1 MKPPVVKTLFV
12 ATALLVTCA
21 CFISVSVA
29 ATDEHA
35 GHDHAAGGAKEP
47 KAFGLIAEDDHAGH
61 DHGEKESSPIDEDH
75 SGHGHDAAIDPTAF
89 CDEHRMFEREDALC
103 NPGLITALQ
112 PGDGLQVRLAA
123 ADVAE
128 KAGIAVSL
136 PQKMT
141 TADGVMFTGRSEF
154 NRNRLARLTAAT
166 GGVVRTATGVVG
178 QRVRKGELLAEIASP
193 EASALRGQLKAA
205 IARQAQTEATWQR
218 EQDLYAKG
226 ISSRLELQQAEAD
239 QLAAH
244 SNAEQLREQALSFG
258 VAENGAALARLRA
271 PLAGV
276 IVDKQVA
283 AGDVVM
289 AGTPLFTIADPEAL
303 WVELAVP
310 ESRIAQVKVG
320 ANVEASFSGLPGS
333 LFHGRILQIGAA
345 LDERSRTLMAVAEIA
360 NPGGLLK
367 AGMFGQV
374 KLHTAAAG
382 EVLVVPA
389 GAVQSIDQENYVF
402 VRRESDLFELRR
414 VETGVKQQ
422 GLVTILHGLKG
433 DEPVVTAQGFALKS
447 EVLKAR
453 LGASCADH

>member
-1 MKPPVVKTLFV
+1 MIKSSSV
-12 ATALLVTCA
+12 AVALLVTCA
-21 CFISVSVA
+21 FFIALSVA
-29 ATDEHA
+29 ATDDHA
-35 GHDHAAGGAKEP
+35 GHDHATGAEKEP
-47 KAFGLIAEDDHAGH
+47 KAFGLIAADEHA
-61 DHGEKESSPIDEDH
+61 
-75 SGHGHDAAIDPTAF
+75 GHGHDEAIDPTAF
-89 CDEHRMFEREDALC
+89 CGEHQMFEREDALC

-128 KAGIAVSL
+128 KAGITVSL

-154 NRNRLARLTAAT
+154 NRNRLARLTAVT
-166 GGVVRTATGVVG
+166 GGVVRTAAGMVG

-193 EASALRGQLKAA
+193 EASALRGQLGAA
-205 IARQAQTEATWQR
+205 LAHQAQIEAAWQR
-218 EQDLYAKG
+218 EQDLYARG
-226 ISSRLELQQAEAD
+226 ISSRLEFQQAKAD

-244 SNAEQLREQALSFG
+244 SEVEQLREQAMSFG
-258 VAENGAALARLRA
+258 VAEKGATLARLRA
-271 PLAGV
+271 PLSGV
-276 IVDKQVA
+276 IVDKLVGT
-283 AGDVVM
+283 GDVVS
-289 AGTPLFTIADPEAL
+289 AGAPLFTIADPEAL

-310 ESRIAQVKVG
+310 ESRIAQVQVG
-320 ANVEASFSGLPGS
+320 ATVEASFSGLPDH
-333 LFHGRILQIGAA
+333 LFHGRILQVGAA

-382 EVLVVPA
+382 EALVVPMS
-389 GAVQSIDQENYVF
+389 AVQSIDQVNYVF
-402 VRRESDLFELRR
+402 VRREAGLFELRR
-414 VETGVKQQ
+414 VETGAKQQ
-422 GLVTILHGLKG
+422 GLVTIVHGLKG
-433 DEPVVTAQGFALKS
+433 DEPVVIAQGFALKS